1 MIKYN
6 NNQSRAKLP
15 STNELEQLLNS
26 LKLQNPQTN
35 RLGRFSPIKEA
46 EIK

>member
-6 NNQSRAKLP
+6 NHQSRVKLP

-35 RLGRFSPIKEA
+35 HLDHFSPEKVA
-46 EIK
+46 NVK